1 MSDLKDFNK
10 YYSSVDKNLLEN
22 MFKNN
27 NLKNLINLS
36 TKTDLYVF
44 NRKNKKWQLKS
55 KDKLLKEC
63 DQIKKKDIKE
73 SSLMLSNL
81 AKLSKINE
89 YNSVSDIYNNLQ
101 SKIANIDKIV
111 DCINHIGLSSESND
125 IDSNENFK
133 PNIVRFDEITK
144 EKIVSSKIN
153 KDQDKIKGIKDQD
166 QIKGIQLTKI
176 DFKLNKVPTDAHPYA
191 HPYAQ
196 IKVKNKYKD
205 KNSIIKLN
213 IDDSRVSSASSSENY
228 IECYGN
234 C

>member
-1 MSDLKDFNK
+1 MSDSKDFNE
-10 YYSSVDKNLLEN
+10 YYSSVDKKLLEN

-36 TKTDLYVF
+36 TKTELYVF
-44 NRKNKKWQLKS
+44 NKKNKKWQLKS

-63 DQIKKKDIKE
+63 EQIKKKEIKE

-89 YNSVSDIYNNLQ
+89 YNSVSSIYNNLQ

-111 DCINHIGLSSESND
+111 DCINHIGLSSESNEKD
-125 IDSNENFK
+125 TNEYFK
-133 PNIVRFDEITK
+133 PNIVRFDEIGKEVENPVKSKKNGTK
-144 EKIVSSKIN
+144 EKE
-153 KDQDKIKGIKDQD
+153 KIKEDIKKEPITVQK
-166 QIKGIQLTKI
+166 QNIL
-176 DFKLNKVPTDAHPYA
+176 
-191 HPYAQ
+191 
-196 IKVKNKYKD
+196 KD
-205 KNSIIKLN
+205 KNSVIKLN
-213 IDDSRVSSASSSENY
+213 LDDSKSSSMSSENY

>member
-153 KDQDKIKGIKDQD
+153 KDQIKGIKDQD

-176 DFKLNKVPTDAHPYA
+176 DFKLNKVPTDA
-191 HPYAQ
+191 Q
-196 IKVKNKYKD
+196 TDTQNKVKNKYKD